1 MALQA
6 RHIVVYGK
14 VQGVGFR
21 YFVQNIGIR
30 LGLEGNVRNCED
42 GSVEIIAEGDGRNLA
57 AFIKEVEKGPPM
69 SRVARME
76 VHDVPAT
83 GHYSSFQ
90 IEGW

>member
-1 MALQA
+1 MAFQA
-6 RHIVVYGK
+6 RHIIVHGR

-21 YFVQNIGIR
+21 YFVQNIGSR

-42 GSVEIIAEGDGRNLA
+42 GSVEIVAEGDSRSLA
-57 AFIKEVEKGPPM
+57 VFIREVEKGPPM
-69 SRVARME
+69 SRVTRMD

-83 GHYSSFQ
+83 RHYSSFQ